1 MWPLANYKQTFYTV
15 YLNVS
20 AENVSQREADHTVS
34 SAKAAAKSA
43 LLLSAGG
50 GLYWLKG
57 TRRGHFITVVQL
69 IRPVEGHP
77 EGLFCVCAFGPQ
89 RCCYFITSA
98 EKPLQ
103 SAFLMFHPL
112 KGTLQQTLAELR
124 TGNSSFHRRWRSST
138 NTLKLHWQRCWIG
151 TKAADVPERFR
162 RGKRCPNMWSAHQRP
177 KKNQIAF

>member
-1 MWPLANYKQTFYTV
+1 MCPRGKRITWCHLQRQPLKALCFY
-15 YLNVS
+15 
-20 AENVSQREADHTVS
+20 
-34 SAKAAAKSA
+34 
-43 LLLSAGG
+43 LLVEVF
-50 GLYWLKG
+50 YWLKG

-69 IRPVEGHP
+69 IRPVEGHR